1 MIKTP
6 ITIIHREIVCSAV
19 AEIVGVVVAE
29 HEGDAA
35 GIVALARDIG
45 VVVPGCAGVVTVYPG
60 SCVVVIFVGG

>member
-29 HEGDAA
+29 REG
-35 GIVALARDIG
+35 GNK
-45 VVVPGCAGVVTVYPG
+45 T
-60 SCVVVIFVGG
+60 S